1 MYKAYN
7 IVIGVDIL
15 DILGA
20 KKGINIYV
28 NSYYI
33 SNTNRVNLDYI
44 NIRIR
49 IKKVWRY
56 IIILLKFSYI

>member
-1 MYKAYN
+1 MLNVLGTKEGTN
-7 IVIGVDIL
+7 IR
-15 DILGA
+15 
-20 KKGINIYV
+20 V

-49 IKKVWRY
+49 IKKGIKIYYY
-56 IIILLKFSYI
+56 IIRI